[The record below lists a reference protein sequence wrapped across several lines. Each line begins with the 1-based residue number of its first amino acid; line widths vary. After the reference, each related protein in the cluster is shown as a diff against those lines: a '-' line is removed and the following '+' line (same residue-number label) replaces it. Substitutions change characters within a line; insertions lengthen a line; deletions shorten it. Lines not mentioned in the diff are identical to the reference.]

1 MQPTS
6 LPMSDGNSSID
17 ELSERW
23 DQLVIRARRIN
34 WGDAEL
40 GNLGKRCGTPWFENR
55 SNERIADY
63 VGYDAKN
70 LVLLHGFGRGKIARL
85 CEIVTALLGP
95 DDSTVVSGDIYIHK
109 LESVPDS
116 IPPPQIGPDPR
127 EALVQWAVPESFPC
141 RLVRFSK
148 RLKNFLENQGVN
160 SIDDLLAIWEQLG
173 RSGLIR
179 QKNLGKKTVEEVGVL
194 VLALQSADHTEVS
207 RFLPLATEGEGLSLS
222 SSVAMVAGDLTS
234 VEAQLLHHRLA
245 VGKTLEESA
254 EGTGLTRERVRQIE
268 ARLIVDLRERLGYFT
283 DSYKELVEL
292 WLRDKDWFEV
302 VRPAEHAAIIKGALE
317 AIFAELPQAVARQLN
332 DESEREVIFAEL
344 RSHPELWFGGI
355 SVHEFLTM
363 RVPEVRHAAICN
375 HLGSSGEFRI
385 DHTSGTLH
393 PRKTGLYRTTVAIL
407 AMEDDPIP
415 LTWLIE
421 LLIRTG
427 YHLTVSRE
435 VLVRYKW
442 RWERTPGFPAGRIL
456 WNE

>member
-1 MQPTS
+1 MQPTNLS
-6 LPMSDGNSSID
+6 MSDANCSMD

-23 DQLVIRARRIN
+23 DRLVIRARQIN
-34 WGDAEL
+34 WGNAEL
-40 GNLGKRCGTPWFENR
+40 GSLGKRCGTPWFENR

-63 VGYDAKN
+63 LGYDGKS

-95 DDSTVVSGDIYIHK
+95 DDPSVDSGDILVDGSEYVP
-109 LESVPDS
+109 ES
-116 IPPPQIGPDPR
+116 ILPPPTGPDPR
-127 EALVQWAVPESFPC
+127 EALGQWAVPESFPC

-148 RLKNFLENQGVN
+148 RLQNFLENQGVN
-160 SIDDLLAIWEQLG
+160 TIGDLLATWEQLG
-173 RSGLIR
+173 RAGLIR
-179 QKNLGKKTVEEVGVL
+179 QKNLGKKTVEEVETL
-194 VLALQSADHTEVS
+194 VSALQSADHTEVS
-207 RFLPLATEGEGLSLS
+207 RFLPLATEGEGLSLTS
-222 SSVAMVAGDLTS
+222 AVAMVAGDLTS
-234 VEAQLLHHRLA
+234 FEVQLLHHRLG

-268 ARLIVDLRERLGYFT
+268 AGLIVDLRERLGYFA
-283 DSYKELVEL
+283 DRYKELVEL

-302 VRPAEHAAIIKGALE
+302 VRPADHAAIIKGALE
-317 AIFAELPQAVARQLN
+317 AILDELPQAVARRLN
-332 DESEREVIFAEL
+332 DESEREGVLAEI
-344 RSHPELWFGGI
+344 RSDPDLWFGGI
-355 SVHEFLTM
+355 PVHDFLTM
-363 RVPEVRHAAICN
+363 RVPDVRLAAICD

-385 DHTSGTLH
+385 DHTTGTLH
-393 PRKTGLYRTTVAIL
+393 PRKTGVYRTTVAIL
-407 AMEDDPIP
+407 EMEDDPIP

-421 LLIRTG
+421 LLRRTG